1 MYQGCCTQ
9 LLYRPLNMPNVFV
22 AKAAESVALV
32 AVNPLWTRLS
42 SREGVTAPALHQTV
56 PASLEDELRGWI
68 YYNVSPLPD
77 DGKRLMIRLDLVVL
91 DSYKQDYAR
100 AYATYEQRLR
110 ERAQKIQAEQ
120 AARETA
126 RQADGQSNSTAV
138 MLYSLEPNHPY
149 PPSPPNPQ
157 PRFLAYGTSTD
168 QLLDIIDGLLA
179 LLPYKPAPPAS
190 NDPVVLLVRRARKAM
205 GAKDQ
210 REVLQR
216 LLDDGHMIYRVRP
229 DGLGLE
235 RRVSPLTHAQAIT
248 AAGAAT
254 QAGFPAAE
262 ERLLA
267 AWNAIYALKPDPS
280 GAYRDA
286 IRAVEAVAN
295 PLFLPAAQ
303 APTLGQV
310 IRHLDQRG
318 SDYEMVIANKA
329 GSPADVNAVLGM
341 MRLLWEG
348 HRDRHEGGPTTAPI
362 TPESAQTAVAI
373 AVTLV
378 HLLATGSV
386 RDRVLA
392 AGPALPTWL
401 ALPQMQPAARVSR
414 SASRRQLLGRTA

>member
-1 MYQGCCTQ
+1 M
-9 LLYRPLNMPNVFV
+9 
-22 AKAAESVALV
+22 
-32 AVNPLWTRLS
+32 
-42 SREGVTAPALHQTV
+42 
-56 PASLEDELRGWI
+56 
-68 YYNVSPLPD
+68 
-77 DGKRLMIRLDLVVL
+77 L

-341 MRLLWEG
+341 MRLLWKG
-348 HRDRHEGGPTTAPI
+348 T
-362 TPESAQTAVAI
+362 
-373 AVTLV
+373 
-378 HLLATGSV
+378 ATGTRVV
-386 RDRVLA
+386 RPPRRS
-392 AGPALPTWL
+392 PRSQRKLP
-401 ALPQMQPAARVSR
+401 
-414 SASRRQLLGRTA
+414 